1 MTRLTKIMEDIG
13 YRYFDWN
20 VNSLDAIGR
29 GLTSSDIFN
38 VIRNR
43 ISANEDG
50 FSIVLQHDT
59 KSESVFAVEALIRW
73 GLENGYTF
81 LPLDITSPTVHVDL
95 HN

>member
-38 VIRNR
+38 VIRNQ

-73 GLENGYTF
+73 GLENGFTF
-81 LPLDITSPTVHVDL
+81 LPLDITSHTVHADL